1 VSELRVAIQEFLV
14 DQTYQRVDAEDVLR
28 SENLMKDDVI
38 DSLVLMLLVA
48 FLQDRFHVVLSA
60 DEVTSENFRSVDSI
74 VELVEA
80 RLGAGR

>member
-28 SENLMKDDVI
+28 SDNLMKDDVI

-48 FLQDRFHVVLSA
+48 FLQDRFHLTLSA
-60 DEVTSENFRSVDSI
+60 DEVTSKNFRSVDSI